1 MTGQDRA
8 TGAMHCDYGVSF
20 VIPLEFEGNGDTVGE
35 MNKFGVIVTEEGSLR
50 RRSLARRICC
60 SEVA

>member
-8 TGAMHCDYGVSF
+8 AGAMHCDYGVSF

-35 MNKFGVIVTEEGSLR
+35 MKFGVVVTEEGSLR
-50 RRSLARRICC
+50 RRSLARRVCC